1 MLPKLRP
8 WLAASLLAPLLLPLL
23 GSCSKEQPKQQ
34 AQAGKIQEIN
44 VSYQPALYWA
54 FPFYVATEKNWWQE
68 AGLKA
73 NFSTFPAGAPQVAT
87 LANKAWDVG
96 GTGSVPALL
105 GAARFKLLTVGIT
118 NDESAANVLMV
129 RGDKA
134 AEYQKDPASMKGK
147 QILLTTNSTGDYAVT
162 AALKKLG
169 LTKADVQMVNM
180 GQAQIIS
187 AISSNN
193 GELAGVWAPNTYT
206 LEEKTGAK
214 VLFSGKDVGAEVP
227 GALVA
232 REDFAKEHPEAVA
245 KFLAVY
251 LRAQKWARD
260 NPAEAV
266 KMMQAFYKQ
275 GGVELADKYLKEE
288 FATRPTFDLAEQL
301 KLMNRGAGGESTFD
315 GWISKIGEF
324 IKSVGTVSE
333 APVPK
338 TFVTDEYLKLVDK
351 DPKLKAFANNKP

>member
-1 MLPKLRP
+1 MHRFRTCIIALLFTF
-8 WLAASLLAPLLLPLL
+8 SILAP
-23 GSCSKEQPKQQ
+23 GSRAQ
-34 AQAGKIQEIN
+34 AQGGKLEEIN

-54 FPFYVATEKNWWQE
+54 LPFFVATEKNWWQE
-68 AGLKA
+68 VGLKA

-105 GAARFKLLTVGIT
+105 GASRFKLLTIGIT

-129 RGDKA
+129 RGDKV
-134 AEYQKDPASMKGK
+134 AEYQKNPASIKGK

-162 AALKKLG
+162 SALKKLG

-206 LEEKTGAK
+206 LQEKVGAK
-214 VLFSGKDVGAEVP
+214 VLYTGKDVGAEVP

-232 REDFAKEHPEAVA
+232 REDFAQQHPQTVA

-251 LRAQKWARD
+251 LRAQKWCRD
-260 NPAEAV
+260 NRAEAV
-266 KMMQAFYKQ
+266 QMMQKFYKQ
-275 GGVELADKYLKEE
+275 GGVELADKYLNEE
-288 FATRPTFDLAEQL
+288 FDTRPTFGLAEQL
-301 KLMNRGAGGESTFD
+301 KLMDRGAGGTSTFD
-315 GWISKIGEF
+315 GWLSKIGDF
-324 IKSVGTVSE
+324 MKSVGTVAE
-333 APVPK
+333 APQPK
-338 TFVTDEYLKLVDK
+338 TFVTDEYLKLVAK
-351 DPKLKAFANNKP
+351 DPKLKAFADNQP

>member
-1 MLPKLRP
+1 MQSLRS
-8 WLAASLLAPLLLPLL
+8 WFAALLLTTLLLPA
-23 GSCSKEQPKQQ
+23 GARAQ
-34 AQAGKIQEIN
+34 AQGKLEEIN

-54 FPFYVATEKNWWQE
+54 LPFFVATEKNWWQE
-68 AGLKA
+68 VGLKP
-73 NFSTFPAGAPQVAT
+73 NFSTFPAGAPQVST

-105 GAARFKLLTVGIT
+105 GASRFKLLTIGIT

-134 AEYQKDPASMKGK
+134 ADYQKNPASIKGK

-162 AALKKLG
+162 SALKKLG
-169 LTKADVQMVNM
+169 LSKADVQMVNM

-206 LEEKTGAK
+206 LQDKVGAK
-214 VLFSGKDVGAEVP
+214 VLFSGKDTGAVIP

-232 REDFAKEHPEAVA
+232 SEEFAKANPQKVA

-251 LRAQKWARD
+251 LRAQKWCRD
-260 NPAEAV
+260 NRAEAV
-266 KMMQAFYKQ
+266 GMMQKFYKQ
-275 GGVELADKYLKEE
+275 GGVELADKYLNEE
-288 FATRPTFDLAEQL
+288 FDTRPTFDLAGQL
-301 KLMNRGAGGESTFD
+301 KIMERGAGGGSQVD
-315 GWISKIGEF
+315 DWLSKIGEF
-324 IKSVGTVSE
+324 MKSVGTVTE
-333 APVPK
+333 APQTK
-338 TFVTDEYLKLVDK
+338 AFVTDEYLKLVDK
-351 DPKLKAFANNKP
+351 DAKLKAFANNQP

>member
-1 MLPKLRP
+1 MQKLRT
-8 WLAASLLAPLLLPLL
+8 WLVALLLVVSVLSPAVRA
-23 GSCSKEQPKQQ
+23 Q
-34 AQAGKIQEIN
+34 AQGGKLEEIN

-54 FPFYVATEKNWWQE
+54 LPFFVATEKDWWKE
-68 AGLKA
+68 VGLKP

-105 GAARFKLLTVGIT
+105 GASRFKLLTVGIT
-118 NDESAANVLMV
+118 NDESAANSLVA

-134 AEYQKDPASMKGK
+134 AEYQKNPASIKGK

-162 AALKKLG
+162 SALKKLG

-206 LEEKTGAK
+206 LEDKVGAK
-214 VLFSGKDVGAEVP
+214 VLFSGKDTGAVIP

-232 REDFAKEHPEAVA
+232 REDFAKSNPEKVA

-251 LRAQKWARD
+251 LRAQKWCRD
-260 NPAEAV
+260 NRAEAV
-266 KMMQAFYKQ
+266 AMMQKFYKQ
-275 GGVELADKYLKEE
+275 GGVELAEKYMNAE
-288 FATRPTFDLAEQL
+288 FDTRPTFDLAGQL
-301 KLMNRGAGGESTFD
+301 KIMARGASGGSEVDDWLT
-315 GWISKIGEF
+315 KIGEF
-324 IKSVGTVSE
+324 MKSVGTVTE
-333 APVPK
+333 APQTK

-351 DPKLKAFANNKP
+351 DAKLKAFANNQ